1 MPQKVALITG
11 SGKQRVGW
19 HVAHALGLIGYRIC
33 IHYRTSAIEAKHSAE
48 LLIKA
53 GIEATIFQAD
63 LALESDVERMFNEI
77 GAKFGRLDALVNC
90 ASIWE
95 RKNFLELSSK
105 DVSRHFEANILAT
118 FLPSRS
124 AGLMMIRQPE
134 GGNIITVGDWAQV
147 RPYLGY
153 GAYFATKGA
162 IPTLTRSL
170 AVELGSRNPKIR
182 VNCILPGPVMLP
194 LDLPLQER
202 QEAIEA
208 TLVRSEGSP
217 EDVSRAVI
225 FLIQSEFITGIEL
238 PVDGGRT
245 LWANGK

>member
-1 MPQKVALITG
+1 MTQKIALVTG

-19 HVAHALGLIGYRIC
+19 HVAHALGLKGHSIC
-33 IHYRTSAIEAKHSAE
+33 IHYRTSDVEAKQSAE
-48 LLIKA
+48 LLKKA

-63 LALESDVERMFNEI
+63 LALESDVEKMFHEI
-77 GAKFGRLDALVNC
+77 KAKFGRLDVLVNC

-95 RKNFLELSSK
+95 RKDLLEISAK

-118 FLPSRS
+118 FLPSRL
-124 AGLMMIRQPE
+124 AGLLMIAQPE
-134 GGNIITVGDWAQV
+134 GGNIITIGDWAQV

-153 GAYFATKGA
+153 SAYFATKGA

-170 AVELGSRNPKIR
+170 AVELGTKNPKVR

-194 LDLPLQER
+194 LDLPIQER
-202 QEAIEA
+202 QEAINA

-217 EDVSRAVI
+217 EDISRAVL
-225 FLIQSEFITGIEL
+225 FLIQSEFVTGIEL
-238 PVDGGRT
+238 PVDGGRS

>member
-33 IHYRTSAIEAKHSAE
+33 IHYRTSALEAKQSAE
-48 LLIKA
+48 LLNKA

-63 LALESDVERMFNEI
+63 LARESDVERMFHEI
-77 GAKFGRLDALVNC
+77 KVQFGRLDALVNC

-95 RKNFLELSSK
+95 RKDFLEISSK

-118 FLPSRS
+118 FLPSRL
-124 AGLMMIRQPE
+124 AGLMMIAQPE
-134 GGNIITVGDWAQV
+134 GGNIINIGDWAQD

-153 GAYFATKGA
+153 SAYFATKGA

-170 AVELGSRNPKIR
+170 AVELGSRNPKVR

-194 LDLPLQER
+194 IDLPLEER
-202 QEAIEA
+202 QEAINA

-217 EDVSRAVI
+217 QDISRAVL

-245 LWANGK
+245 IWANGK

>member
-1 MPQKVALITG
+1 MTQKIALVTG

-19 HVAHALGLIGYRIC
+19 HVAHALGLIGHSIC
-33 IHYRTSAIEAKHSAE
+33 IHYRTSDVEAKQSAE
-48 LLIKA
+48 LLKKA

-63 LALESDVERMFNEI
+63 LALESDVEKMFHEI
-77 GAKFGRLDALVNC
+77 KAKFGRLDVLVNC

-95 RKNFLELSSK
+95 RKDFLEISAK

-118 FLPSRS
+118 FLPSRL
-124 AGLMMIRQPE
+124 AGLMMIAQPE
-134 GGNIITVGDWAQV
+134 GGNIITIGDWAQV

-153 GAYFATKGA
+153 SAYFATKGA

-170 AVELGSRNPKIR
+170 AVELGTRNPKVR

-194 LDLPLQER
+194 LDLPIQER
-202 QEAIEA
+202 QEAINA

-217 EDVSRAVI
+217 EDISRAVL
-225 FLIQSEFITGIEL
+225 FLIQSEFVTGIEL
-238 PVDGGRT
+238 PVDGGRSV
-245 LWANGK
+245 WANGK

>member
-19 HVAHALGLIGYRIC
+19 HVAHALGLIGYHIC
-33 IHYRTSAIEAKHSAE
+33 IHYRTSALEAKQSAE
-48 LLIKA
+48 LLNKA

-63 LALESDVERMFNEI
+63 LARESDVERMFHEI
-77 GAKFGRLDALVNC
+77 KMQFGRLDALVNC

-95 RKNFLELSSK
+95 RKDFLEISSK

-118 FLPSRS
+118 FLPSRL
-124 AGLMMIRQPE
+124 AGLMMIPQPE
-134 GGNIITVGDWAQV
+134 GGNIINIGDWAQD

-153 GAYFATKGA
+153 SAYFATKGA

-170 AVELGSRNPKIR
+170 AVELGSRNPKVR

-194 LDLPLQER
+194 IDLPLEER
-202 QEAIEA
+202 QEAINA

-217 EDVSRAVI
+217 QDISRAVL

-245 LWANGK
+245 IWANGK

>member
-1 MPQKVALITG
+1 MMQKVALITG

-19 HVAHALGLIGYRIC
+19 HVAHALGLIGYHLC
-33 IHYRTSAIEAKHSAE
+33 IHYRTSVLEAKQAAE
-48 LLIKA
+48 QLNKE
-53 GIEATIFQAD
+53 GIGATTFQAD
-63 LALESDVERMFNEI
+63 LALESDVEKMFHEI
-77 GAKFGRLDALVNC
+77 KAKFGRLDVLVNC

-95 RKNFLELSSK
+95 RKDFLEISSK

-118 FLPSRS
+118 FLPSRL
-124 AGLMMIRQPE
+124 AGLMMIAQPD
-134 GGNIITVGDWAQV
+134 GGNIITIGDWAQA

-153 GAYFATKGA
+153 SAYFATKGA
-162 IPTLTRSL
+162 IPTLSRSL
-170 AVELGSRNPKIR
+170 AVELGTRNPKVR

-194 LDLPLQER
+194 LDLPLEER
-202 QEAIEA
+202 QEAINA

-217 EDVSRAVI
+217 NDISRAVL
-225 FLIQSEFITGIEL
+225 FLIQSEFVTGIEL